1 MTVAIDYAI
10 VQIVSHVL
18 NFSHLTWDDKN
29 HDHAGQS
36 TLLCLLYKSCESNV
50 DFQHRKTEHCF
61 SSSIHTRVT

>member
-18 NFSHLTWDDKN
+18 NFSHLTRDYKN
-29 HDHAGQS
+29 HDRAVQS

-50 DFQHRKTEHCF
+50 DF
-61 SSSIHTRVT
+61 